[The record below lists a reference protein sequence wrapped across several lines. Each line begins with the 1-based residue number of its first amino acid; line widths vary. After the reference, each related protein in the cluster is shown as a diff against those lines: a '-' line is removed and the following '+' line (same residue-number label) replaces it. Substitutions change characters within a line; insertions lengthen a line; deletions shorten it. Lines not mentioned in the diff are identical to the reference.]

1 MTMNESNLAALYE
14 SNENIRRLLETEWA
28 NRFTSLQLAE
38 IRRGLEQD
46 VDVSVYAIASF
57 DDTQMRWIRK
67 HMQRKLDFRKYA
79 IPSISGEY
87 ICDEFHKTMRRY

>member
-1 MTMNESNLAALYE
+1 MSDVNLATLYE
-14 SNENIRRLLETEWA
+14 SNENIQRLLETEWA

-87 ICDEFHKTMRRY
+87 ICDEFHKTIRRY

>member
-1 MTMNESNLAALYE
+1 MNESNLAALYE

>member
-1 MTMNESNLAALYE
+1 MNDLNLAALYE
-14 SNENIRRLLETEWA
+14 SNENIQRLLETEWA

-46 VDVSVYAIASF
+46 VDVSVYAITSF
-57 DDTQMRWIRK
+57 DDIQMRWIRK
-67 HMQRKLDFRKYA
+67 HMQRKLNFRKYA

-87 ICDEFHKTMRRY
+87 ICDEFHKTIRRY

>member
-1 MTMNESNLAALYE
+1 MMVKFNLAALYE
-14 SNENIRRLLETEWA
+14 SNENILRLLETEWA

-57 DDTQMRWIRK
+57 DDIQMRWIRK
-67 HMQRKLDFRKYA
+67 HMQRKLNFRKYA

-87 ICDEFHKTMRRY
+87 ICDEFHKTIRRY

>member
-1 MTMNESNLAALYE
+1 MNESNLAALYE

-28 NRFTSLQLAE
+28 NQFTSLQLAE

-67 HMQRKLDFRKYA
+67 HMQRKLNFREYA
-79 IPSISGEY
+79 MPSISGEY
-87 ICDEFHKTMRRY
+87 ICEEFHKSIRRY

>member
-57 DDTQMRWIRK
+57 DDIQMRWI
-67 HMQRKLDFRKYA
+67 
-79 IPSISGEY
+79 
-87 ICDEFHKTMRRY
+87 

>member
-1 MTMNESNLAALYE
+1 MNESNLAALYE
-14 SNENIRRLLETEWA
+14 PNENIRRLLETEWA

-57 DDTQMRWIRK
+57 DDIQMRWIRK
-67 HMQRKLDFRKYA
+67 HMPRKLDFRKYA

-87 ICDEFHKTMRRY
+87 ICDEFHKTIRRY

>member
-1 MTMNESNLAALYE
+1 MMVKFNLAALYE
-14 SNENIRRLLETEWA
+14 SNENIQRLLTTEWA

-38 IRRGLEQD
+38 IRQGLEQD

-87 ICDEFHKTMRRY
+87 ICEEFHKSIRRY

>member
-1 MTMNESNLAALYE
+1 MMVKFNLAALYE

-67 HMQRKLDFRKYA
+67 HMQRKLDFRKYT

-87 ICDEFHKTMRRY
+87 ICEEFHKSIRRY

>member
-1 MTMNESNLAALYE
+1 MNDLNLAALYE

-67 HMQRKLDFRKYA
+67 HMQ
-79 IPSISGEY
+79 
-87 ICDEFHKTMRRY
+87 C

>member
-1 MTMNESNLAALYE
+1 MNDFNLATLYE
-14 SNENIRRLLETEWA
+14 SNENIRRLLNTAWT

-46 VDVSVYAIASF
+46 VDVSVYAIAAF

-87 ICDEFHKTMRRY
+87 ICEEFHKSIRRY